1 LREHDWGKWGVKF
14 SGFFSMK
21 TIGISWGNGGVY
33 QQDHGKNHGNVD
45 LTALYG
51 QRMGNVIGI

>member
-1 LREHDWGKWGVKF
+1 MKWGKWGVKF

-33 QQDHGKNHGNVD
+33 QQDHGKKHGNVD

-51 QRMGNVIGI
+51 QRMGNVMGI